1 MAAEMKAQ
9 FLIGLAAMLIAGA
22 DGRARA
28 ADGAADPK
36 PLVKDGDRA
45 AARRDWDAA
54 ASDYGE
60 AAKIAPDDARL
71 RDKLRRALDRR
82 ARACEARAA
91 KPPPA
96 PQPIPP
102 MFEQPHDSS
111 LEVMWLEERRWHT
124 QLAREA
130 LEARA
135 DAEAARPKLDA
146 AKIARLRAGAADKRK
161 EEDSLSAQ
169 IAEKRAKTAAAN
181 AKNEKEM
188 EKAFEGVGGLGVGG
202 GGGAKPMKGASP

>member
-1 MAAEMKAQ
+1 M
-9 FLIGLAAMLIAGA
+9 IVVVIIPILAIVAVGA
-22 DGRARA
+22 PARA
-28 ADGAADPK
+28 GDAK
-36 PLVKDGDRA
+36 KLVKDGDRA
-45 AARRDWDAA
+45 AARRDWDEA

-60 AAKIAPDDARL
+60 AAKLAPDDARL

-96 PQPIPP
+96 PEPIPP
-102 MFEQPHDSS
+102 MFEQPHGSS
-111 LEVMWLEERRWHT
+111 LKAMWLQDRRWHT

-135 DAEAARPKLDA
+135 DAEAARPKRDEA
-146 AKIARLRAGAADKRK
+146 TIARLRAGAADKRK
-161 EEDSLSAQ
+161 EEDSLAAQ
-169 IAEKRAKTAAAN
+169 LAEQKRNDEAAAV
-181 AKNEKEM
+181 KNQKEM

-202 GGGAKPMKGASP
+202 QPMKTMKGASP